1 MYGTILYADTSVAS
15 TDGEISI
22 SHHTTALHVLNTNT
36 STDALIKLNGTYQV
50 LIPHTP
56 VQSTG
61 IYVCIPGD
69 YTKFEVLTASVSLSV
84 FAVG

>member
-22 SHHTTALHVLNTNT
+22 SHHTTAVHVLNTNS
-36 STDALIKLNGTYQV
+36 STDATIKLNGTYQV
-50 LIPHTP
+50 IIPHTP
-56 VQSTG
+56 NQATG
-61 IYVCIPGD
+61 VYVCIPGD
-69 YTKFEVLTASVSLSV
+69 YTKLEVLTAGVTLSI